1 MSKARLRYPDLCRN
15 RMKFGKAERVP
26 NRRIS
31 RLICILKVELGMLI
45 PVKELRM
52 VSWRRF

>member
-1 MSKARLRYPDLCRN
+1 
-15 RMKFGKAERVP
+15 MKFGKAERVP

-31 RLICILKVELGMLI
+31 RLIGLLKVEPGMLI